1 VDWIKGKSKKR
12 KEIRMVSWDW
22 FLIGMLFIVTI
33 GVLITALEFV
43 SKDKE

>member
-1 VDWIKGKSKKR
+1 
-12 KEIRMVSWDW
+12 MVSWDW
-22 FLIGMLFIVTI
+22 FLIGMLFIATI